1 MRARS
6 RLFVMTYFEFLS
18 RWYNLAFLGLGFAGL
33 AGLGSVRL
41 GRSGRSREAVALLVA
56 AIAGLT
62 WNGAIH
68 DLGFG
73 SPGPRFPYVLG
84 GSLLLGWIVSGW
96 VVSFRNRHLR
106 PISAVRFNRAGHEGA
121 EARLVS
127 RSTLSIPGSGRAQW
141 QDEEGTL
148 HIVHVHTGGEELG
161 FGRRVILG
169 EFDAGCESYRV
180 RAVPRRRRGIRR
192 RDRADE

>member
-1 MRARS
+1 
-6 RLFVMTYFEFLS
+6 MTYFEFLS
-18 RWYNLAFLGLGFAGL
+18 RWYNLVFLALGGAGL
-33 AGLGSVRL
+33 AGLAWARWGGS
-41 GRSGRSREAVALLVA
+41 SRSREAVTLLVA
-56 AIAGLT
+56 TIAGLT

-68 DLGFG
+68 DFGFG

-96 VVSFRNRHLR
+96 IMRFRNRHLR
-106 PISAVRFNRAGHEGA
+106 PILAVRFNRAGHEGT

-127 RSTLSIPGSGRAQW
+127 RSTGSTPGSGRAQW

-148 HIVHVHTGGEELG
+148 HIVHVHTGGDELG

-169 EFDAGCESYRV
+169 EFDAGSQSYRV
-180 RAVPRRRRGIRR
+180 RPVPRRRTPS
-192 RDRADE
+192 RAWGRTPDE